1 MAEQEQQP
9 DDRPRPRYGE
19 LAPPGWVWHPPAD
32 ADRLDTSRRVDDETE
47 AREHTAPTGSPTP
60 PEGGYYSQNARP
72 DRPAPTWNLTLTIL
86 LTVFGFFGMSY
97 SIATLQAIPAS
108 MQLLHSTNGLGEYT
122 PAPVVGTLVLAGS
135 ITMAAVWAVSAG
147 IGAWLL
153 VKRRLA
159 FWVPLVAGI
168 VAMVALLIFA
178 GAVLATDPVLLGFY
192 GGVTPSTT
200 TPTP

>member
-32 ADRLDTSRRVDDETE
+32 ADRLDTSRRVDDDTETQE
-47 AREHTAPTGSPTP
+47 QPAPAAPYGAHTP

-72 DRPAPTWNLTLTIL
+72 ERPAPTWNLTLTVL

-108 MQLLHSTNGLGEYT
+108 MQLLHSTNGLGDYT
-122 PAPVVGTLVLAGS
+122 PAPVVGTLVLAGTGRYDGTS
-135 ITMAAVWAVSAG
+135 ASGEYRVVDATGELAGLTGTAASVSTHADYPYM
-147 IGAWLL
+147 
-153 VKRRLA
+153 
-159 FWVPLVAGI
+159 PLT
-168 VAMVALLIFA
+168 L
-178 GAVLATDPVLLGFY
+178 TYDLG
-192 GGVTPSTT
+192 
-200 TPTP
+200 